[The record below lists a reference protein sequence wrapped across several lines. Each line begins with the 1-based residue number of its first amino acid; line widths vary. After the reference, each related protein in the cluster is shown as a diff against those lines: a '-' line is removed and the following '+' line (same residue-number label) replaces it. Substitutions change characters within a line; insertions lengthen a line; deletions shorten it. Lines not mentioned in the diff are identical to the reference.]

1 MNKENLILELEEAL
15 KNNNAE
21 TIINLS
27 TQAVE
32 NFPEESFGYYFLGEG
47 NLLNYKYPN
56 AEICFGKAIE
66 LDDNVSYKLRFAD
79 NKNLQGLYEDAMI
92 VYAQILKFDNKNF
105 KALLGLGNYHLNDEN
120 FEAAIDYY
128 SRALEIAPNNKDIY
142 ISRASANVR
151 LNNFEAAMNDIAV
164 AESDTFNEM
173 LEIIK
178 LEIYTNLP
186 EKNSELLSTL
196 KKLVEYLPDNL
207 YYRLNYGK
215 LLYSKNDFEAAEN
228 EFTIIIDSDKK
239 EGKFN
244 EATHNYLFNVKIKLN
259 KKEDALPIIALLIEN
274 DPTASNYL
282 FERAKVNYELKEFE
296 LALSDLNA
304 ASALTADDAKSGILE
319 LKSQIFLS
327 LGKMAEAKTAFENLA
342 KLDGF
347 YIDGMIGMGLVLIA
361 ENKKEEAFNLLYPL
375 KDESEDVITTIRL
388 LLSLELINH
397 AQKLEL
403 ELADAF
409 KENEN
414 SALKPFFGK
423 LYKYDLQLNKID
435 NGLGEVLTNAVTE
448 ALKNSYVTLTERAIM
463 LVFDIKF
470 NGGFY
475 KIISADANRV
485 SIEIFET
492 NAGSPPTNLTLNL
505 NGNTLG
511 IKTKENSKT
520 FFYRELA
527 SELDSSFKNFVPE
540 LDFYVLGLKLKN

>member
-1 MNKENLILELEEAL
+1 MNKENLILELEDAL

-66 LDDNVSYKLRFAD
+66 LDDNVSYKFRFAD
-79 NKNLQGLYEDAMI
+79 NKNLQGLFEDAMI
-92 VYAQILKFDNKNF
+92 VYSQILKSDNKNF

-128 SRALEIAPNNKDIY
+128 SRALEIAPNSKDVY
-142 ISRASANVR
+142 FSRASANVR
-151 LNNFEAAMNDIAV
+151 LNNFEAAMNDIAA

-178 LEIYTNLP
+178 TEIYSKLP
-186 EKNSELLSTL
+186 DKKSELLNTFKGL
-196 KKLVEYLPDNL
+196 IEHLPQNI

-215 LLYSKNDFEAAEN
+215 LLYSKKDFEAAEN
-228 EFTIIIDSDKK
+228 QFTIIIESDKK
-239 EGKFN
+239 EGIFN
-244 EATHNYLFNVKIKLN
+244 ETVYDYLFKIKINLD
-259 KKEDALPIIALLIEN
+259 KKKDALSVIDLLIEN

-282 FERAKVNYELKEFE
+282 FERAKLNFELEEFE
-296 LALSDLNA
+296 LALSDLND
-304 ASALTADDAKSGILE
+304 ASALTEDGAKPNILE
-319 LKSQIFLS
+319 LQSRIFLS
-327 LGKMAEAKTAFENLA
+327 LGKLAEANNAFKNLA

-347 YIDGMIGMGLVLIA
+347 YIAGMIGMGLVLIA
-361 ENKKEEAFNLLYPL
+361 ENKKVDAFNLLYPL
-375 KDESEDVITTIRL
+375 KDESEDVLKIIRL
-388 LLSLELINH
+388 LLGFELINH
-397 AQKLEL
+397 AQKLEK

-414 SALKPFFGK
+414 SALKTFFSK
-423 LYKYDLQLNKID
+423 LYKYDEQSNKIESD
-435 NGLGEVLTNAVTE
+435 LPAALIDAVTE
-448 ALKNSYVTLTERAIM
+448 ANKKSFIILTERAIM
-463 LVFDIKF
+463 LIHDSVI

-475 KIISADANRV
+475 KIVNAAAKEV

-511 IKTKENSKT
+511 IKTKENPNT
-520 FFYRELA
+520 FFYKEFA
-527 SELDSSFKNFVPE
+527 SELGSSFKNYVHP
-540 LDFYVLGLKLKN
+540 LDLFVLGPKLKN